1 MGSFCVLRLCPN
13 PTVQRHGE
21 IMILQGIIIRTLSV
35 SSMSC
40 SGVKRKNPVGRIFQ
54 SVTINKHEN
63 NFVKLCSRF
72 YFPAMFTEIKVQQGY
87 YYKQL
92 LLVIALWKRLKQLVI
107 SLYFPRK
114 MTNRCSSLL
123 KQSLPNSDKL
133 ESQYMG

>member
-1 MGSFCVLRLCPN
+1 MVQWIHQEFELSAFAYSLCACMGSFCVLRLRPN

-72 YFPAMFTEIKVQQGY
+72 YFPAMFTEIE
-87 YYKQL
+87 
-92 LLVIALWKRLKQLVI
+92 VIII
-107 SLYFPRK
+107 SNFY
-114 MTNRCSSLL
+114 
-123 KQSLPNSDKL
+123 
-133 ESQYMG
+133 